1 MNNGDGVECGSLD
14 LDLVD
19 ISIRRSSSKMELAK
33 DMVIEDE
40 I

>member
-1 MNNGDGVECGSLD
+1 MELCGSLD

-19 ISIRRSSSKMELAK
+19 IRHSSSKMELAK